1 MLSAK
6 PKFAVPGNDRYKDRR
21 DRRHPRFRADFR
33 VTVTFL
39 AASQYQRTEGHSR
52 DLSQGG
58 IGLLLADELKIG
70 EVVGLVF
77 ALPREEMETWEV
89 RAVVRHRHG
98 YHYGFEFL
106 ALGNERLAILKAYLS
121 GLEQSD

>member
-6 PKFAVPGNDRYKDRR
+6 PKFADPAGHRYKDRR
-21 DRRHPRFRADFR
+21 SRRHPRFRVDFR
-33 VTVTFL
+33 VTLTFL
-39 AASQYQRTEGHSR
+39 AASHYIHAEAHSR

-58 IGLLLADELKIG
+58 IGLLLAAELKCG

-77 ALPREEMETWEV
+77 ALPGAETWEV

-106 ALGNERLAILKAYLS
+106 ALGSERLAILQGYLS
-121 GLEQSD
+121 KLEQSD